1 MEIKIKDILTYVTF
15 LAIILTGF
23 GLIIINVYLSRFGL
37 TSFDLFKPQMVYVGF
52 VFIIFLLGHFIYYL
66 FLFDLSNISEI
77 KFWKI
82 FLFTTLKFIVISN
95 ILSVF
100 LFDFKLSPSFSENY
114 WLSIIFKIGGFLS
127 VNLVFITLLGNEYIR
142 RPKHDF
148 YTKLTFMIP
157 IYISIVMTLVSFILA
172 FIYQKNFT
180 GILRFE
186 IYFAIAFL
194 MGFIGF
200 VASKKDLNKGI
211 KPHFPS
217 FFGSN
222 KSVVLNL
229 FDNTF
234 ITLYFIL
241 MIFVFVYN
249 YSDKIYPNFSTKLG
263 GGAPEKISVVSN
275 VDTINGELIF
285 QTRDFLLIRQDSNYL
300 LKVDWDKIQSI
311 GQSK

>member
-82 FLFTTLKFIVISN
+82 FFFTALKFIIISN
-95 ILSVF
+95 ILNVI
-100 LFDFKLSPSFSENY
+100 LFDFKLSSSFSENN
-114 WLSIIFKIGGFLS
+114 WLSILFKIGGVLS
-127 VNLVFITLLGNEYIR
+127 LALVFITLIGNEYIR
-142 RPKHDF
+142 RRKHDL
-148 YTKLTFMIP
+148 YTKLTFMYP
-157 IYISIVMTLVSFILA
+157 IYISIVMAIISFILA
-172 FIYQKNFT
+172 MMYQKTFS
-180 GILRFE
+180 GILKFE
-186 IYFAIAFL
+186 YYFALTFL
-194 MGFIGF
+194 MGFIGL
-200 VASKKDLNKGI
+200 VASKKDFNRGI

-222 KSVVLNL
+222 KNVVLNL

-234 ITLYFIL
+234 LTLYFVF

-275 VDTINGELIF
+275 LDTINGKLIF
-285 QTRDFLLIRQDSNYL
+285 QTRDFLLIQQDSNFL

-311 GQSK
+311 GKRK